1 MPDENVSATP
11 SLEETAITSPE
22 LVPTIESF
30 SDFSAGH
37 VALVVD
43 DEPHYLEAASESLIA
58 HPAFKEVAIAHSG
71 EEALEMVEA
80 LNPDVAVL
88 DVVMPGMTGFQVAA
102 RLRELR
108 PGLRVILISAVPEPE
123 FERAALQV
131 GALAFIPKKLFSA
144 ERIVSLLG

>member
-1 MPDENVSATP
+1 MPP
-11 SLEETAITSPE
+11 LKETAITGPE
-22 LVPTIESF
+22 LTESGGAL
-30 SDFSAGH
+30 SSERSGGH

-43 DEPHYLEAASESLIA
+43 DEPHYLEATSESLIA

-71 EEALEMVEA
+71 EEALAMVVA
-80 LNPDVAVL
+80 VNPDIAVL

-102 RLRELR
+102 RLRELC

-123 FERAALQV
+123 FEQAAMRV

-144 ERIVSLLG
+144 ERVASLL